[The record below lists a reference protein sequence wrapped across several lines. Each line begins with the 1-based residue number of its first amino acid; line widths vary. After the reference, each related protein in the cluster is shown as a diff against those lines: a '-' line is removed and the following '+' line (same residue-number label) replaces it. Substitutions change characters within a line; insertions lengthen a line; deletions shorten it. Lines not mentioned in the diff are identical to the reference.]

1 MKNYP
6 CVKNWNTN
14 SDCMRIIKIT
24 LAALL
29 TLVVG
34 MITQST
40 AAPSLDTANITFIQ
54 KDVSIADIDI
64 VEVASGTGEV
74 KRRKA
79 LLQEAV
85 GKNNAV
91 ITGENSRA
99 ELQFNDGTITR
110 LGQLTSFTFTPG
122 TRQMNLKQGTALFQV
137 PKGMGGTK
145 IQAGPVTAAITGT
158 TLMLQVFGD
167 RVVLYV
173 YEGSVDA
180 SGKSLTAGQAI
191 TIFNNGKIET
201 STFDPLKGVQTA
213 ALFTKFLD
221 APSSKTFEDALKEV
235 LALIESGQL
244 PSKGNDI
251 IDEAIL
257 NEIIRQRRD
266 LQDASK
272 DPFVDPDPI
281 VGPYGP

>member
-1 MKNYP
+1 MFNNNNYKFMK
-6 CVKNWNTN
+6 T
-14 SDCMRIIKIT
+14 SAISF
-24 LAALL
+24 L
-29 TLVVG
+29 TLCLVSG
-34 MITQST
+34 IAAHLS
-40 AAPSLDTANITFIQ
+40 AAPSLDSANITFIQ

-64 VEVASGTGEV
+64 VEVASGSGEV
-74 KRRKA
+74 NRRKA
-79 LLQEAV
+79 LLQEKV

-91 ITGENSRA
+91 ITGESSRA

-145 IQAGPVTAAITGT
+145 IQAGPITAAITGT

-173 YEGSVDA
+173 YEGSVEA
-180 SGKSLTAGQAI
+180 SGKNLTAGQAI
-191 TIFNNGKIET
+191 TVFNNGKIVT
-201 STFDPLKGVQTA
+201 STFDPVKGVQSA

-235 LALIESGQL
+235 LALIETGQI
-244 PSKGNDI
+244 PDKGNDI
-251 IDEAIL
+251 IDAAIL

-272 DPFVDPDPI
+272 DPFVDPDPFYN
-281 VGPYGP
+281 PYGP